1 MTIFERLAT
10 WQPEVLIA
18 LAQRGLLNLYELS
31 ADIATVN
38 IQHLMRSARTY
49 RRVRSRLRQ
58 ARGV

>member
-10 WQPEVLIA
+10 WQPEILIA
-18 LAQRGLLNLYELS
+18 LAQRGLLNLYALS

-38 IQHLMRSARTY
+38 IQHLMRNACTY

-58 ARGV
+58 ARGI